1 MHGNFRVRG
10 LLNIE
15 VTKVLLVFLGKSA
28 VVRQMGV
35 TFRLDLIL
43 LVCHRTGLLREHSQ
57 CM

>member
-28 VVRQMGV
+28 VVTCEANGGNFSAR
-35 TFRLDLIL
+35 FDSARLPQN
-43 LVCHRTGLLREHSQ
+43 RSA
-57 CM
+57 